1 MTLTYEQLYKLFCP
15 DVNWHT
21 ARLKAVTVDQKAEW
35 CVQFN
40 EYCKAV
46 ERAAKREIRAHCL
59 MIQGEIDRNKAL
71 GG

>member
-1 MTLTYEQLYKLFCP
+1 MIKYEDLYKLFCP

-21 ARLKAVTVDQKAEW
+21 ARLKAITEEQNAEW
-35 CVQFN
+35 YKQFN

-46 ERAAKREIRAHCL
+46 ERAAKTELRAHCL

-71 GG
+71 RG